1 VDNLTAYG
9 RPICPMYFVQRF
21 VDGLQADICVVV
33 FVQRPSSLDAACVLA
48 LLQEEVLGLEKKEI
62 CRAD

>member
-1 VDNLTAYG
+1 
-9 RPICPMYFVQRF
+9 MYFVQRF